1 MPDFN
6 PLSIIED
13 IMKKRHAGDLCLN
26 GAQKCLFDCRLVKK
40 KSQLLKNVATDQRA
54 LLSHIASP

>member
-1 MPDFN
+1 
-6 PLSIIED
+6 
-13 IMKKRHAGDLCLN
+13 MKKRHAGDLCLN